1 MEFSSE
7 EMSCHNNNSLY
18 QALGIVVEEAKEGK
32 ARAKL
37 SPKPAFCWPF
47 EGQPHGG
54 ILFTLMDTTMAW
66 AVLTGLEQ
74 GHNCATINLDIQYTK
89 RAEGDILTCQA
100 WVTHQATRI
109 VYVRADILD
118 GEGELTAAGQ
128 GAFKAIKAPLL
139 SVQFKKTQFNH
150 YNKGRINP

>member
-7 EMSCHNNNSLY
+7 EMTRLNDNSLY

-32 ARAKL
+32 ALAKL
-37 SPKPAFCWPF
+37 RPLPAFCWPS

-54 ILFTLMDTTMAW
+54 VLFTLMDTTMAW
-66 AVLTGLEQ
+66 AVLTGLEH

-89 RAEGDILTCQA
+89 RAGGDIFTCQA
-100 WVTHQATRI
+100 WITYKATRI

-118 GEGELTAAGQ
+118 AEGQLVATGQ
-128 GAFKAIKAPLL
+128 GTFKAIKAPL
-139 SVQFKKTQFNH
+139 
-150 YNKGRINP
+150 

>member
-7 EMSCHNNNSLY
+7 EMSRFNNNPFY

-37 SPKPAFCWPF
+37 RPESTFCWPF

-54 ILFTLMDTTMAW
+54 ILFTFMDTTMAW
-66 AVLTGLEQ
+66 AVLTKLEP
-74 GHNCATINLDIQYTK
+74 GDNCATINLDIQYTK
-89 RAEGDILTCQA
+89 RAVGDTFTCQA

-118 GEGELTAAGQ
+118 EEGQLVAAGQ
-128 GAFKAIKAPLL
+128 GTFKAIKAPL
-139 SVQFKKTQFNH
+139 
-150 YNKGRINP
+150 

>member
-7 EMSCHNNNSLY
+7 EMSRLNSNSLY
-18 QALGIVVEEAKEGK
+18 EALGIVVEEAKEGK

-37 SPKPAFCWPF
+37 RPVSTFCWPF

-66 AVLTGLEQ
+66 AVLTKLER

-89 RAEGDILTCQA
+89 RAGGDILTCQA
-100 WVTHQATRI
+100 WITHQATRI
-109 VYVRADILD
+109 IYVRADILD
-118 GEGELTAAGQ
+118 KEGQLTATGQ
-128 GAFKAIKAPLL
+128 GTFKVIRAPL
-139 SVQFKKTQFNH
+139 
-150 YNKGRINP
+150 